1 MNQEKIIQAIAAYLE
16 RETIITGVPGEKAI
30 EFGGVL
36 NQGHFTHAGFC
47 REVAEELAAAIA
59 PHLEAGAGWED
70 APEWANYK
78 TKDPDGSV
86 FFWELEP
93 QKKEDFWS
101 QNANGGRFIVIGVD
115 SWEELHQRPG

>member
-16 RETIITGVPGEKAI
+16 KETYFSETLIKDQKTRQFMRINVM
-30 EFGGVL
+30 
-36 NQGHFTHAGFC
+36 QSHSDFC
-47 REVAEELAAAIA
+47 QEIAAELADAIA
-59 PHLEAGAGWED
+59 PHLEAESGWED